1 MASGIGAGG
10 GASAVS
16 QKTIAYLEANQG
28 SAKYLLAASGSQT
41 TASIIISTGRPAVT
55 IGGFNGSDPA
65 PTVAELAQMVAGG
78 ELRYVLIGSGAG
90 GGPGGG
96 GSSSAITSWV
106 KAHGKAVTSAGVSG
120 ATLYRVS

>member
-1 MASGIGAGG
+1 
-10 GASAVS
+10 
-16 QKTIAYLEANQG
+16 
-28 SAKYLLAASGSQT
+28 
-41 TASIIISTGRPAVT
+41 
-55 IGGFNGSDPA
+55 
-65 PTVAELAQMVAGG
+65 VAELAQMVAGG